1 MSAFADVLDN
11 VIVGPH
17 TNGDLYNRIFGEDY
31 EPPDY
36 IRQAYDH
43 ARNHHWYMESRLI
56 TVNDLYAFEEGVELT
71 IDPFV
76 EIIERNFK
84 TPPEGLGY
92 DNSPSA
98 HMWRTI
104 ANPDKP
110 L

>member
-1 MSAFADVLDN
+1 MC
-11 VIVGPH
+11 
-17 TNGDLYNRIFGEDY
+17 
-31 EPPDY
+31 
-36 IRQAYDH
+36 IRD
-43 ARNHHWYMESRLI
+43 RSRLI

-71 IDPFV
+71 IDPFI

-84 TPPEGLGY
+84 SPPEGLGY
-92 DNSPSA
+92 DSSPSA

>member
-1 MSAFADVLDN
+1 
-11 VIVGPH
+11 
-17 TNGDLYNRIFGEDY
+17 
-31 EPPDY
+31 
-36 IRQAYDH
+36 
-43 ARNHHWYMESRLI
+43 MESRLI

-76 EIIERNFK
+76 EIIERHFK
-84 TPPEGLGY
+84 TPKEGLGY

>member
-1 MSAFADVLDN
+1 MRFYPDPE
-11 VIVGPH
+11 VGYEYP
-17 TNGDLYNRIFGEDY
+17 DLYVRIFGEDY
-31 EPPDY
+31 VPPDY
-36 IRQAYDH
+36 IHQAAEY
-43 ARNHHWYMESRLI
+43 ATNHEWYMEARLI
-56 TVNDLYAFEEGVELT
+56 TVCDLYAFEDGVELT
-71 IDPFV
+71 IDPFI

-84 TPPEGLGY
+84 QPPEGLGY